1 MAIVNQPTPL
11 SNELAW
17 NGDKNPIPDT
27 NDGSKGLFS
36 VEYGF
41 PYVTQQPLAQGGI
54 PPQRND
60 FNGVLN
66 LLSKFIRYFQ
76 NGGVF
81 AYNASMDYSV
91 GMLVRSG
98 DRLYV
103 CKAENGANTSAGVQ
117 NISNSNYWNEITL
130 EDTLGDTL
138 TNQLKTVLVTE
149 AEVANNTT
157 DWNSLTE
164 SRTYKISGATFSV
177 DKHQPVGAIG
187 TGELVVLKNGDDTI
201 VQVYYANSTEFDKA
215 GAYHRVNVGGAWT
228 DWVYNITNKGGSVT
242 GNFDI
247 NGKLTVDSIEVSDQL
262 TIGGAPPLG
271 QDAIDKLQEQI
282 INPSQ
287 SIVVDN
293 INGSDE
299 TGDGT
304 TSKPYK
310 TINKAVSAIK
320 PNVPDIK
327 IYLNASTDN
336 RIYDVTPIRVKN
348 DKISFLTYDRDDNY
362 VNKNDVA
369 KPIIRLNYGSIRSN
383 WSVDGDLYWWGN
395 MFIYCK
401 EIDITRVRIQLFDPY
416 TEENSARMIFICEK
430 FTGYS
435 MSIEAQSYAVFG
447 MYNTDNSIILGKNN
461 SSIKIT
467 GNNYLVVT
475 REKFYS
481 CLKDPKTGD
490 PGTRW
495 ILGGSGVFT
504 VVYSIMKDSTTTIDS
519 NILSKNNYG
528 CNNSVHVGFAN
539 YSN

>member
-1 MAIVNQPTPL
+1 M
-11 SNELAW
+11 
-17 NGDKNPIPDT
+17 
-27 NDGSKGLFS
+27 
-36 VEYGF
+36 
-41 PYVTQQPLAQGGI
+41 
-54 PPQRND
+54 
-60 FNGVLN
+60 
-66 LLSKFIRYFQ
+66 
-76 NGGVF
+76 
-81 AYNASMDYSV
+81 
-91 GMLVRSG
+91 
-98 DRLYV
+98 
-103 CKAENGANTSAGVQ
+103 
-117 NISNSNYWNEITL
+117 
-130 EDTLGDTL
+130 
-138 TNQLKTVLVTE
+138 
-149 AEVANNTT
+149 
-157 DWNSLTE
+157 
-164 SRTYKISGATFSV
+164 
-177 DKHQPVGAIG
+177 
-187 TGELVVLKNGDDTI
+187 
-201 VQVYYANSTEFDKA
+201 
-215 GAYHRVNVGGAWT
+215 
-228 DWVYNITNKGGSVT
+228 
-242 GNFDI
+242 
-247 NGKLTVDSIEVSDQL
+247 DSIEVSDQL